1 MNTIICWIF
10 AIGKFL
16 EEHDGAI
23 TAVST
28 IFIALF
34 TIALWVSTKR
44 LWKESKRTSKIAYGA
59 GRQAKRSA
67 DIAERALIAGERA
80 FIFAVGLNPYYFLDP
95 INGKYNWRFRP
106 IWQNSGDTPSKNMTI
121 HTECVLRDSEL
132 PIGFDFDHATSAPGH
147 ALLPPKL
154 SAPGGIAPQD
164 PAPPITPPNI
174 LDIYAGKK
182 WLYLYGWTKYWDVFP
197 GTPQH
202 ITRFCWLITPMGEPM
217 TYVPPKSAS
226 ERETLTFSY
235 IHHSEGNC
243 ADDECR

>member
-95 INGKYNWRFRP
+95 INGKYYWRFGP
-106 IWQNSGDTPSKNMTI
+106 LWQNCGETPSINMTI
-121 HTECVLRDSEL
+121 HTELVHIASVL
-132 PIGFDFDHATSAPGH
+132 PIGFVLYHASSA
-147 ALLPPKL
+147 
-154 SAPGGIAPQD
+154 
-164 PAPPITPPNI
+164 
-174 LDIYAGKK
+174 
-182 WLYLYGWTKYWDVFP
+182 
-197 GTPQH
+197 
-202 ITRFCWLITPMGEPM
+202 M
-217 TYVPPKSAS
+217 
-226 ERETLTFSY
+226 
-235 IHHSEGNC
+235 
-243 ADDECR
+243 